1 MFGDR
6 LHIILQRRNMTMW
19 DIFIVVILV
28 FLSGVA
34 FGLGTMLIMDFY
46 YNKQFMKWKKEQEED
61 DDR

>member
-1 MFGDR
+1 MFRDG

-46 YNKQFMKWKKEQEED
+46 YNQQFEKWKKKREEEE
-61 DDR
+61 